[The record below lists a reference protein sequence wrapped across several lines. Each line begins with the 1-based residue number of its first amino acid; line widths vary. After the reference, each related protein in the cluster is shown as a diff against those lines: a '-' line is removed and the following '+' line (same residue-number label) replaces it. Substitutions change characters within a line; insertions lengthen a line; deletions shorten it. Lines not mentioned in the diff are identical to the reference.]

1 MIGKPARC
9 FRVRLKTHTR
19 DYGKIQT
26 DFEQT
31 CSRVSRLKICRRNLR
46 LPTRPAFHQAP
57 AKQPNDFRVPASSYR
72 SALSPH
78 TNEAHRRNHG
88 RRREHREPR
97 GRASARPQRR
107 PLHHVPHQVRGHLG
121 DVQEGR
127 GFVLDG
133 CATNP
138 SPFAF
143 SRVSAPRIV
152 LAAPYR
158 ALPRRVGNP
167 GNLTI
172 RTLPRFLSQPR
183 RSTSATT

>member
-1 MIGKPARC
+1 MVAESNALAERKPEPILDAAGSER
-9 FRVRLKTHTR
+9 FTMFPIK
-19 DYGKIQT
+19 YGDIWEMYKKA
-26 DFEQT
+26 E
-31 CSRVSRLKICRRNLR
+31 
-46 LPTRPAFHQAP
+46 
-57 AKQPNDFRVPASSYR
+57 ASFW
-72 SALSPH
+72 
-78 TNEAHRRNHG
+78 T
-88 RRREHREPR
+88 
-97 GRASARPQRR
+97 
-107 PLHHVPHQVRGHLG
+107 
-121 DVQEGR
+121 
-127 GFVLDG
+127 G